1 MLELTDAA
9 AVVVQGM
16 LEGATEQEKPRLR
29 FGVIEGELKAALD
42 EERPGDTTIKHAS
55 NPLIVMDRV
64 TADRL
69 HGRKLDVDESGESL
83 VLK

>member
-1 MLELTDAA
+1 MLELTEAA
-9 AVVVQGM
+9 AVAVKG
-16 LEGATEQEKPRLR
+16 LLAEATEQEKPRLR
-29 FGVIEGELKAALD
+29 FGVVDGELKAALD
-42 EERPGDTTIKHAS
+42 QERPGDTTIEHGS

>member
-1 MLELTDAA
+1 MLELTEAA
-9 AVVVQGM
+9 AVVVKGL
-16 LEGATEQEKPRLR
+16 LEGATEQEEPRLR
-29 FGVIEGELKAALD
+29 FGVIDGDLKAALD
-42 EERPGDTTIKHAS
+42 EERPGDTTIEHRS
-55 NPLIVMDRV
+55 NPLIVMDRA